1 MNVEKD
7 FKMLNK
13 SLIYFDNGAT
23 TFKPNSVVESIV
35 DYYTN
40 YTANAHRG
48 DYDISYEVDTKY
60 ESVRDKVK
68 DFINAKRKEEIV
80 FTSGTTQSLNMIING
95 FFTDYLNDGDEVLLT
110 KAEHASNILPWFNIK
125 KDIKIKYIELDN
137 ELLTMENVIKSITPK
152 TKVISIAH
160 ITNVIG
166 DVRPIKE
173 ITNYAHKH
181 NILVVLDAA
190 QSIPH
195 MKVDVVDLDVDFL
208 GFSGHK
214 MCGPTGIGVLYGKY
228 ELLDKLKPQNV
239 GGGMNNDFE
248 SNKTYNYKKLPYRL
262 EAGTPNIE
270 GVIGLGAAIDYI
282 NNIGIENISEYV
294 SNLRKYAIS
303 KMEVL
308 NNIDIYNKDIK
319 SSTIIFNVKNV
330 HSQDTATYLNK
341 NGICVRAGNHCAKI
355 LKEEIG
361 VSNTCRIS
369 LYFYNTKEDIDKLV
383 LGLNK
388 AYDIFKKY
396 CKKIKYHVLYM
407 RKCIF

>member
-60 ESVRDKVK
+60 ESVRNKVK

-383 LGLNK
+383 K
-388 AYDIFKKY
+388 
-396 CKKIKYHVLYM
+396 VLDNNNIL
-407 RKCIF
+407 KESLL